1 MVSND
6 APNLSAVNGP
16 ATPDEEAEEKTI
28 GGKASPDEIYLIDRA
43 CLELRIKR
51 GPFIVEAAVERARTV
66 MAARATLHSA
76 VA

>member
-1 MVSND
+1 MTSSD
-6 APNLSAVNGP
+6 AANIADVNEP
-16 ATPDEEAEEKTI
+16 ATQAVEEEKTI
-28 GGKASPDEIYLIDRA
+28 GGKATPDEIYLIDRA

-66 MAARATLHSA
+66 MAARAGLDSP